1 MRIEDISIFGEYSQP
16 ENKVTAAFLQIC
28 KVGGEQLIRRLTKE
42 IGILIPNSE
51 IEISSQ
57 VKRGETVPDGLLES
71 NFSFKLFVESKIK
84 KNSVNSKQ
92 LEGHKKNIKPDNDFL
107 LYLTPDESKP
117 ENLKDTFWASWKDVD
132 LIFADYLQTSQIDN
146 KPLLEFL
153 IGHFHTLLDNLDLLD
168 SKWDLNNDRV
178 LILAGSWAEGVAL
191 KYNYYMGQNKRSF
204 RPSKYLAFYINGEI
218 RYYFEILK
226 APEED
231 VDLRERSLEFGEYL
245 KTAEP
250 NYSGEVRQIIK
261 LSEAYPIKPILNDT
275 MDKNGNPCPF
285 TYGQP
290 RYTTLSDLKSASRTS
305 ELKNNSK

>member
-71 NFSFKLFVESKIK
+71 NFSFRLFVESKIS
-84 KNSVNSKQ
+84 KNSVNLKQ
-92 LEGHKKNIKPDNDFL
+92 LAGHRQKIKCDNDFL

-117 ENLKDTFWASWKDVD
+117 EVLEDTKWASWQQIVSTFDV
-132 LIFADYLQTSQIDN
+132 YVEKYQSDN

-153 IGHFHTLLDNLDLLD
+153 IGHFHTLLENMKLLD
-168 SKWDLNNDRV
+168 NQWDLNNDRV

-191 KYNYYMGQNKRSF
+191 KYKYYIGQNRRSF
-204 RPSKYLAFYINGEI
+204 KPSKYLAFYIDSQI
-218 RYYFEILK
+218 RNVFEIK
-226 APEED
+226 NAPEDD
-231 VDLRERSLEFGEYL
+231 VNLLQRDSEFGEYV
-245 KTAEP
+245 KRAEP
-250 NYSGEVRQIIK
+250 NYSGDLKKVFT
-261 LSEAYPIKPILNDT
+261 LGEAIEIGPVDNDSI
-275 MDKNGNPCPF
+275 DKNGKPCPY

-290 RYTTLSDLKSASRTS
+290 RYTTLSALKKAKRTS
-305 ELKNNSK
+305 EL